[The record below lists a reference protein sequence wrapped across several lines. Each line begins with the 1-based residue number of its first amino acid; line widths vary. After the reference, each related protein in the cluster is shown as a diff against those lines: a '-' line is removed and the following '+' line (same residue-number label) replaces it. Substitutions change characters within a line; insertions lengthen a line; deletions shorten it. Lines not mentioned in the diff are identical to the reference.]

1 MAQVVEGKKLAQQI
15 ANRLQKKT
23 NELIKGGIKPKLVIV
38 SIKPDARSQVYI
50 RMKLKR
56 AEEIGIETQYIDL
69 GNKNHADC
77 IKSVQALSEDSNV
90 HGIVLQLPLAGWY
103 DPQDLIDYIDPSKDV
118 DGLTSTNQTA
128 LEQNRLGIVPATPL
142 AVMQILQEY
151 NIDLRDKV
159 VAVIGRSHLVGMPL
173 RYLLEHAGARVLVGH
188 RQIKDIASLTR
199 QSDIVISAA
208 GSPGLIT
215 GKMVKKDA
223 VVIDVGINDVDGKLK
238 GDVDFESVK
247 EIASII
253 TPVPG
258 GVGPLTVIMLLQN
271 TINQAMKIK

>member
-38 SIKPDARSQVYI
+38 SIKPDASSQVYI

-77 IKSVQALSEDSNV
+77 IKSVQALSKDSNV

-128 LEQNRLGIVPATPL
+128 LEQNRPGIVPATPL

-151 NIDLRDKV
+151 NIDLRDKM

-188 RQIKDIASLTR
+188 RQIKDIAALTR

-215 GKMVKKDA
+215 GEMVKKDA

>member
-38 SIKPDARSQVYI
+38 SIKPDASSQVYI

-77 IKSVQALSEDSNV
+77 IKSVQALSKDSNV

-128 LEQNRLGIVPATPL
+128 LEQNRPGIVPATPL

-151 NIDLRDKV
+151 NIDLRDKM

-188 RQIKDIASLTR
+188 RQIKDIAALTR

-215 GKMVKKDA
+215 GEMVKKDA
-223 VVIDVGINDVDGKLK
+223 VVIDVGINDVDRKLK